1 MKANLRAH
9 HRWLADFWPLRIPP
23 TEANSGLLKALIIER
38 QKRSV
43 PILVCRERYERE
55 LAVALLAGCVCWR
68 RLLSD
73 FL

>member
-1 MKANLRAH
+1 MIMKANLRAH
-9 HRWLADFWPLRIPP
+9 HRWSADFLPP
-23 TEANSGLLKALIIER
+23 TVANSGLLKALIIER